1 MWFEIIRKILIKN
14 ANSVLKENKQKI
26 SLTYRALFSKVLQLF
41 VLQGKSK
48 CFMKIKPIVY
58 ENFLKRFVAVPR
70 VFEKMHQQME
80 SAFNEAKGPKAHLLN
95 WATKVSLNHYNSLL
109 AGQKGRNLRF

>member
-1 MWFEIIRKILIKN
+1 M
-14 ANSVLKENKQKI
+14 
-26 SLTYRALFSKVLQLF
+26 
-41 VLQGKSK
+41 
-48 CFMKIKPIVY
+48 
-58 ENFLKRFVAVPR
+58 AVPR

-80 SAFNEAKGPKAHLLN
+80 SAVNETKGPKAHLLN